1 MISIRPQPAGIFPF
15 PAALLLLPKPA
26 LPQPESLA
34 CLLRAD
40 KTTTVPPEWNFF
52 LAAVNNTPDAPAAAL
67 NDADPIA
74 AYNQFVLSG
83 DPEHYRQLV
92 ATLDG
97 PLAAML
103 ELAAYYHGLAD
114 TLPDPAA
121 LDAELRALALMMTA
135 AQAIEAQDATL
146 ALRHL
151 AHAVELARPVS
162 PIFAA
167 LLLGQ
172 MAQLNSGQSA
182 AITYCHDAIELL
194 SSCADERLIAEAWM
208 HLGQV
213 CQEQADNSR
222 PLLIDSAH
230 AYQQALRHDISL
242 QKNQDL
248 YALAQNNIGLVYLA
262 MPMSGSG
269 SSLRS
274 GVAIQSFREALKVYD
289 RDRDPDL
296 WISTQL
302 NLANALQYARSSH
315 PQENL
320 AHAVEIYEEL
330 LSMRHRAMD
339 PVGYARIL
347 ANQAN
352 ALAHLGIFS
361 SAMEKAT
368 EAHKLLHWHNEPQLA
383 ATMLELTTQINSRL
397 GQTSPTEVA

>member
-1 MISIRPQPAGIFPF
+1 MISVRPQPVGIFPL
-15 PAALLLLPKPA
+15 PGGLLLLPEPA
-26 LPQPESLA
+26 LPQPESLSR
-34 CLLRAD
+34 LLRAD
-40 KTTTVPPEWNFF
+40 KATTVPPEWNFF
-52 LAAVNNTPDAPAAAL
+52 LSAINNTPAAPATEV
-67 NDADPIA
+67 DEGDPIA

-97 PLAAML
+97 PLATML

-114 TLPDPAA
+114 TLPDPAP

-135 AQAIEAQDATL
+135 AQAIEAQESSL
-146 ALRHL
+146 ALHHL
-151 AHAVELARPVS
+151 ETAVGLARPVS
-162 PIFAA
+162 PILAA
-167 LLLGQ
+167 LLRGQ
-172 MAQLNSGQSA
+172 MAQLNSSQSV

-194 SSCADERLIAEAWM
+194 STCADERLIAEAWM

-213 CQEQADNSR
+213 SQEQAGTSR
-222 PLLIDSAH
+222 TLLIESAQ

-242 QKNQDL
+242 EKNQDL

-269 SSLRS
+269 SSLRA

-296 WISTQL
+296 WVSTQL
-302 NLANALQYARSSH
+302 NLANALQYAHSSH
-315 PQENL
+315 PEENL
-320 AHAVEIYEEL
+320 AHAVEIYEQL

-383 ATMLELTTQINSRL
+383 ATLLELTTQINNRL
-397 GQTSPTEVA
+397 GHSSPTEVA